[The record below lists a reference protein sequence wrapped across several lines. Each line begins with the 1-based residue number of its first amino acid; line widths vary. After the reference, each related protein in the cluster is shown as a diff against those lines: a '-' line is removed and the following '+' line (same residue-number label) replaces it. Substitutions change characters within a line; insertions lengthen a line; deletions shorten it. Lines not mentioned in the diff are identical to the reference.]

1 MMKRDD
7 RCPLCTRLES
17 RCKCE
22 KKSAPTSAPQAGF
35 QKREGYGIQP
45 RGRNNNDNNNN
56 NSNNR
61 THLGPDFSLLAKRK
75 REDDDRIAQNRS
87 LGAGGGGKGNRV
99 LGTDAA
105 ADRQKRIR
113 EMMEAGNEQVTKRA
127 STVTEKEDVLSEEV
141 VKNGR
146 GQVSER
152 SERALIKTRIRA
164 TTKQTLFSFVWLAR
178 NQFLSDFAT
187 EVGESVSKE
196 EIIMR
201 NKKNSQAF

>member
-1 MMKRDD
+1 M
-7 RCPLCTRLES
+7 PGP
-17 RCKCE
+17 
-22 KKSAPTSAPQAGF
+22 SAEGAGV
-35 QKREGYGIQP
+35 GG
-45 RGRNNNDNNNN
+45 
-56 NSNNR
+56 
-61 THLGPDFSLLAKRK
+61 
-75 REDDDRIAQNRS
+75 
-87 LGAGGGGKGNRV
+87 GAGGGGKGNRV

-164 TTKQTLFSFVWLAR
+164 TTKLTLFSFVWLAR
-178 NQFLSDFAT
+178 IS
-187 EVGESVSKE
+187 S
-196 EIIMR
+196 
-201 NKKNSQAF
+201 